1 MGGHT
6 ARRSLDRSNK
16 IYNVKKGMETCGKV
30 NTVVVMKLKARKRK
44 NVGWS
49 MEGIRKGKQ
58 NKGGSMESI
67 EGIVKRK
74 DR

>member
-16 IYNVKKGMETCGKV
+16 IYNGKKGKEKCGKE
-30 NTVVVMKLKARKRK
+30 NTVVVMKWKARKRK

-49 MEGIRKGKQ
+49 MEGIGKGKQ
-58 NKGGSMESI
+58 NKGGSMEGI
-67 EGIVKRK
+67 ESIVKRK
-74 DR
+74 ER